1 MTALTVIG
9 CIILFFAFIG
19 SLKAKITVEYND
31 EVKLSVRVLCF
42 KIKILPKKDKKS
54 GPFSMSEKKAKK
66 TREKLRKKALK
77 KKLKKQK
84 KKEEKQRQ
92 KELAKTQP
100 KKKKSLG
107 EILDMI
113 AMVKNI
119 VAVVLKRFFGHLRVD
134 LARLKINVAMG
145 DAASTAIAYGAICD
159 ALVHLLPLLES
170 LKGFDTPKARDI
182 DVRADY
188 LSDSITA
195 DVKISLSLRVWHVFH
210 VAFAALWVLIK
221 HLVKA
226 KAKADTADH
235 KPPKGAKG
243 KSR

>member
-19 SLKAKITVEYND
+19 ALKAKITVEYND
-31 EVKLSVRVLCF
+31 EVRLSVRVLCF
-42 KIKILPKKDKKS
+42 KIKILPKKEKKS

-66 TREKLRKKALK
+66 IKESLRKKALK

-84 KKEEKQRQ
+84 KKQEKQQ
-92 KELAKTQP
+92 KKELEKTQP

-113 AMVKNI
+113 AMVKDI
-119 VAVVLKRFFGHLRVD
+119 VAVVLKRFFGHLRID

-170 LKGFDTPKARDI
+170 VKGFDTPKAQDI

-188 LSDSITA
+188 LAESLTA
-195 DVKISLSLRVWHVFH
+195 DVKISFSLRVWHVFH

-221 HLVKA
+221 HLFKA
-226 KAKADTADH
+226 KAKKEQSGH
-235 KPPKGAKG
+235 KPTAKAAT
-243 KSR
+243 KK